1 MNYHWNWNIFFEAS
15 PDGSGTYLYT
25 LYLGLRWTIATAM
38 CAWVIA
44 LILGAVIGVMR
55 TMPSR
60 GAQRV
65 GRVWVEVFRNVPL
78 LMQLFLWYF
87 VLPEMLP
94 DRAGEWL
101 KQLPNAPF
109 FTAVIGIGFYMSA
122 RVAEQVRSG
131 IGAISRGQRYAGM
144 ALGLS
149 TIQTYR
155 YVLLPMAVRIILP
168 PLTSDFLSTIK
179 NTSVALTIGLVELT
193 SRAYAIQEQSYQFFE
208 AFTVVTLTYLLLNT
222 AVTAAMRRLERK
234 FAVPGYIV
242 GK

>member
-38 CAWVIA
+38 CAWGIA

-60 GAQRV
+60 GAQRA
-65 GRVWVEVFRNVPL
+65 GRMWVEVFRNVPL

-144 ALGLS
+144 ALGLN

-155 YVLLPMAVRIILP
+155 YVLLPMAVRIIMP

-208 AFTVVTLTYLLLNT
+208 AFTVVTVTYLLLNT
-222 AVTAAMRRLERK
+222 GVTAAMRRLERK